1 MDLIQLL
8 HGQYKAKAAHVL
20 CSENMSVVL
29 CLLEAMS
36 GWSV

>member
-29 CLLEAMS
+29 CLEAMS